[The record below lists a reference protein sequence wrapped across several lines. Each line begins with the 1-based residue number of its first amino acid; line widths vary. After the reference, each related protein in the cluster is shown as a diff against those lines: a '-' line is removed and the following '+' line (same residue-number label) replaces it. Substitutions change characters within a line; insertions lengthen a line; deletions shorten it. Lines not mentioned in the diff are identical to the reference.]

1 MINPS
6 LLQQLGRRR
15 QSEILEASRT
25 PRVPVAAGPGL
36 RQRLGWSLIGLGV
49 HLALNGRLFD
59 SRPWSHVPVGEAAP
73 PLGRVA
79 RS

>member
-1 MINPS
+1 MVNPS
-6 LLQQLGRRR
+6 LLQQLGAQR
-15 QSEILEASRT
+15 QSEILEASRI
-25 PRVPVAAGPGL
+25 PRVPVAAGAGL

-49 HLALNGRLFD
+49 HLALNGRALD
-59 SRPWSHVPVGEAAP
+59 SGPWSHVPVGRAAP